1 MDSILTLSAGRN
13 RPGDESG
20 GFDKFI
26 QEPNFV
32 TFVIFAIFAIFVT
45 EVFSLQEKS
54 LLLLRLLRYLR
65 TFRGPSWLLLFL
77 SLDSC

>member
-26 QEPNFV
+26 QEPKKFY
-32 TFVIFAIFAIFVT
+32 FLHA
-45 EVFSLQEKS
+45 FSLNIVLES
-54 LLLLRLLRYLR
+54 NFRAMSAREFLDLLLLL
-65 TFRGPSWLLLFL
+65 
-77 SLDSC
+77 